1 MGVGGCLFPVGRG
14 IVLLLYNY
22 IYVFLMNTSEELK
35 ARAAEIRD
43 AEQAGENTAQR
54 VGSLLCD
61 LVDLLVGEGD
71 IEEAVITATQKLVS
85 RGDVEAAGKVTAR
98 RLEATE
104 SELGNASAGV
114 LNLLGAGR
122 GAIYI
127 QQLGTF
133 LRIHDLNTQAN
144 VFIPTGKDG
153 VVAMVGDTATKGEA
167 AALAARLVP
176 LEGSGTA
183 RVEPSGGTF
192 YRYGAA
198 CTDNWCE
205 RYVSS
210 ALPLLTVETADAAR
224 KFNLR
229 DSVDA
234 GVYIASGSGQR
245 WNIRVPAGYV
255 IRSYRIVA
263 QLRAGQQEGTVFLT
277 PEGGD
282 AHSVISASETTVNA
296 TVGAQSTYFTTE
308 DVSTEPLDRQVWL
321 KLFEVVVERTFPYAT
336 TLDTDALR
344 DALNARVMDLGD
356 FGCANALNAALA
368 DNAPGRACVMLGHV
382 LNAQGYR
389 AYATVCFSVPFAT
402 GQYGGFF
409 QGCLTSAGNMQGF
422 ATRTVT
428 KNAAGARTSTAW
440 TLLTNA

>member
-1 MGVGGCLFPVGRG
+1 
-14 IVLLLYNY
+14 
-22 IYVFLMNTSEELK
+22 MNTSEELK

-85 RGDVEAAGKVTAR
+85 RGDVEAAGKVSANN
-98 RLEATE
+98 LETDDA
-104 SELGNASAGV
+104 SIGNILTPL
-114 LNLLGAGR
+114 LNLGDITSGIHYLQSRAGGAVIIHNIGKNTR
-122 GAIYI
+122 VVLPTIKA
-127 QQLGTF
+127 GT
-133 LRIHDLNTQAN
+133 
-144 VFIPTGKDG
+144 
-153 VVAMVGDTATKGEA
+153 VAMVEDTATKEEA

-192 YRYGAA
+192 YRHGAA

-205 RYVSS
+205 RYASS

-308 DVSTEPLDRQVWL
+308 DISTEPQDRQVWL
-321 KLFEVVVERTFPYAT
+321 KSFEVVVERTFPYAT

-344 DALNARVMDLGD
+344 DALNSRVLDLGD
-356 FGCANALNAALA
+356 FGGVNALNAALA
-368 DNAPGRACVMLGHV
+368 DQAPDGACVMLGNV
-382 LNAQGYR
+382 LNAQGAR
-389 AYATVCFSVPFAT
+389 AYGTVCLSVPFAT

-428 KNAAGARTSTAW
+428 TAADGARTSTAW

>member
-1 MGVGGCLFPVGRG
+1 
-14 IVLLLYNY
+14 
-22 IYVFLMNTSEELK
+22 MNTSEELK

-43 AEQAGENTAQR
+43 AEQAGENTAHR

-85 RGDVEAAGKVTAR
+85 RGDVEAAGKVTA
-98 RLEATE
+98 
-104 SELGNASAGV
+104 GV
-114 LNLLGAGR
+114 LNLLAAGR
-122 GAIYI
+122 DAIYI
-127 QQLGTF
+127 QQLGT
-133 LRIHDLNTQAN
+133 LLQIRDLNTDKR
-144 VFIPTGKDG
+144 VLIPTDKNG
-153 VVAMVGDTATKGEA
+153 VVATTAEVQDVATDLTQAEA
-167 AALAARLVP
+167 DIET
-176 LEGSGTA
+176 LEG
-183 RVEPSGGTF
+183 RVDELDGNVTVKVNPAGGTF
-192 YRYGAA
+192 YRHGEA

-205 RYVSS
+205 KFVSGGI
-210 ALPLLTVETADAAR
+210 AAVRVETTDEAR
-224 KFNLR
+224 KINLR
-229 DSVDA
+229 EQPED
-234 GVYIASGSGQR
+234 GIYIASGQMQG
-245 WNIRVPAGYV
+245 W
-255 IRSYRIVA
+255 RIVA
-263 QLRAGQQEGTVFLT
+263 PDGYRIKGYRLSAVLRTEGQATITASTGQEIVVTQEHGASL
-277 PEGGD
+277 
-282 AHSVISASETTVNA
+282 SVTGLNTQETTFM
-296 TVGAQSTYFTTE
+296 TTDSSTIWA
-308 DVSTEPLDRQVWL
+308 DRQIWIL
-321 KLFEVVVERTFPYAT
+321 MFEIYVERTSPYAT

-356 FGCANALNAALA
+356 FGGVNALNAALA

-428 KNAAGARTSTAW
+428 KNASGARTSTAW

>member
-1 MGVGGCLFPVGRG
+1 
-14 IVLLLYNY
+14 
-22 IYVFLMNTSEELK
+22 MNTSEELK

-43 AEQAGENTAQR
+43 AEQAGENTAHR

-61 LVDLLVGEGD
+61 LVDLLVGDGSLT
-71 IEEAVITATQKLVS
+71 EAVITATQRLVS
-85 RGDVEAAGKVTAR
+85 QGTIEAEGAVSADSIEVVQS
-98 RLEATE
+98 RLG
-104 SELGNASAGV
+104 SASASV
-114 LNLLGAGR
+114 LNLQALGRAS
-122 GAIYI
+122 IYI
-127 QQLGTF
+127 MQARGGF
-133 LRIHDLNTQAN
+133 LDFVDLNTNTRVMLPTSAN
-144 VFIPTGKDG
+144 G
-153 VVAMVGDTATKGEA
+153 VVALAGDTATKAEA

-192 YRYGAA
+192 FRHGAA

-205 RYVSS
+205 RYASS

-321 KLFEVVVERTFPYAT
+321 KSFEVVVERTSPYAT

-356 FGCANALNAALA
+356 FGGVNALNAALA

-428 KNAAGARTSTAW
+428 KNASGARTSTAW